1 MRFDPLRGAFVS
13 LLIAAASLVWF
24 VAIRMADEALFRRL
38 GYAMHA
44 ATLLAIFALIA
55 GLAVAALFLRFH
67 HVRTE
72 LLQGRRVVAR
82 WRVDAATF
90 KAFAPRALDSDRSEK
105 RQALAAVAAFVVVIF
120 GAFALFDREAAPYM
134 LSMAAVVILAM
145 ALAYRLGRRTTEAQL
160 VYRGGEAIVGER
172 GLLFNEVLH
181 VWGAPL
187 SWLTGAR
194 LSRDGRTL
202 EVDYAFLS
210 RLGAQAVSVL
220 VPVAPDSRAAAET
233 AEARLQALAG
243 A

>member
-145 ALAYRLGRRTTEAQL
+145 ALSSLAEASPVL
-160 VYRGGEAIVGER
+160 AGILSLHLEIVASVGLDRNFGEA
-172 GLLFNEVLH
+172 GL
-181 VWGAPL
+181 GT
-187 SWLTGAR
+187 S
-194 LSRDGRTL
+194 
-202 EVDYAFLS
+202 
-210 RLGAQAVSVL
+210 
-220 VPVAPDSRAAAET
+220 
-233 AEARLQALAG
+233 
-243 A
+243 